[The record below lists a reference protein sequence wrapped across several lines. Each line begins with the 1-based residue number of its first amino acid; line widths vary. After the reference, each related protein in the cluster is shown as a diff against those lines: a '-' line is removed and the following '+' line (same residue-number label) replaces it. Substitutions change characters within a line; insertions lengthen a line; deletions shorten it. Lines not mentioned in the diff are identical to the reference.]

1 LLLQRSAAAAAEAEG
16 CYRQALDVARRQA
29 ARSLELRAATSLGRL
44 WAARGDRGQARSL
57 IVDIYAK
64 FTEGFETPDLVDAR
78 AFLAELSGSDATAG
92 PAEGARS

>member
-1 LLLQRSAAAAAEAEG
+1 
-16 CYRQALDVARRQA
+16 
-29 ARSLELRAATSLGRL
+29 LRAATSLGRL
-44 WAARGDRGQARSL
+44 WAARGDCGQARSL

-78 AFLAELSGSDATAG
+78 ALLAELSGSDATVG